1 MPADQLHRE
10 YRFSVLAP
18 GNEVFGEEASD
29 DDVLLQGIID
39 LFYVD
44 ADGIHIIDFKTD
56 YLDSDDMKA
65 EKSAHYKTQLD
76 TYAYA
81 LRAIYEETPIAD
93 KTLIY
98 VRYGKSVS
106 V

>member
-1 MPADQLHRE
+1 
-10 YRFSVLAP
+10 
-18 GNEVFGEEASD
+18 
-29 DDVLLQGIID
+29 
-39 LFYVD
+39 
-44 ADGIHIIDFKTD
+44 
-56 YLDSDDMKA
+56 MKA
-65 EKSAHYKTQLD
+65 EKSEHYKTQLE